1 MRIAQVIRDRLP
13 EGSFTKNVFT
23 LMTGTVFAQA
33 LLVLLAPILTRL
45 YDAESFGVFSLY
57 TSIVGFLTVIACLRY
72 ERAIVLPEKDEDAAN
87 LLALSMLICFSMA
100 VITIIIVAV
109 CGQDIADVLGS
120 WFGTAQF
127 LPLSVIGA
135 GGFLAFNYWSTRR
148 KQFGRLAFRQM
159 TYSSVMLFAI
169 LDQE

>member
-1 MRIAQVIRDRLP
+1 VRLAQLIRKRLP
-13 EGSFTKNVFT
+13 EGSFLKNVAT

-100 VITIIIVAV
+100 VITIILNPERTFTSHGAV
-109 CGQDIADVLGS
+109 
-120 WFGTAQF
+120 
-127 LPLSVIGA
+127 
-135 GGFLAFNYWSTRR
+135 GFL
-148 KQFGRLAFRQM
+148 
-159 TYSSVMLFAI
+159 V
-169 LDQE
+169 